1 MVALRAGIEVQ
12 MVGAV
17 EVREAL
23 GLVVHAVAVDDV
35 HHHGDALAVR
45 VVHQALELF
54 RRAETGAQGVEIGH
68 LVAEGAVVGM
78 LLQGH
83 DLEGVVPELLHLR
96 KDGGAEVLEATFSCS
111 EDMPIWHS

>member
-1 MVALRAGIEVQ
+1 MTALRSGIEVQ
-12 MVGAV
+12 VVGAV

-35 HHHGDALAVR
+35 HHDGDALPVSI
-45 VVHQALELF
+45 VHQALELF
-54 RRAETGAQGVEIGH
+54 RRTEAGAEGVEIGH
-68 LVAEGAVVGM
+68 LIAEGAVIGM

-96 KDGGAEVLEATFSCS
+96 QDGLAEVLEGG
-111 EDMPIWHS
+111 DLLLLG